1 MTHEEIKALKDEI
14 FAEADN
20 KYVAIDNCNEKQEK
34 VNAKFANDDKRIGL
48 VAHDLSGI
56 KKLVWTIATASIGSL
71 VAELINLIRQ

>member
-14 FAEADN
+14 FADADN
-20 KYVAIDNCNEKQEK
+20 RYVAIDDCNDKQEK

-56 KKLVWTIATASIGSL
+56 KKLIWTIATASIGSL
-71 VAELINLIRQ
+71 VAEVISLIK